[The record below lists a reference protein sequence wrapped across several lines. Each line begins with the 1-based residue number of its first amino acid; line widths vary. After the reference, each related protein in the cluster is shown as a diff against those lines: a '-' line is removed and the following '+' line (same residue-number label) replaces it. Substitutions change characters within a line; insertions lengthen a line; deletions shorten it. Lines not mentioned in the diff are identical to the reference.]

1 MIYHI
6 LCPCSQAPGDYVGS
20 MVDMKAMWSK
30 HKTDIRKWSWNNS
43 GLTKHFMH
51 HHQDHIELAISRL
64 VVTLVDH
71 VDGLYSDER
80 HLQLEKDWILNL
92 GTSGQTG
99 FNSRNEL
106 LSNQRRNWGLQ

>member
-6 LCPCSQAPGDYVGS
+6 LCPCPQAPGDYVGS
-20 MVDMKAMWSK
+20 TVDMKARWSK
-30 HKTDIRKWSWNNS
+30 HKTDIRKGSWNNS

-51 HHQDHIELAISRL
+51 HHQQHIELAISRL

-92 GTSGQTG
+92 GTSGETG

-106 LSNQRRNWGLQ
+106 LSNQRRNWGLH